1 MRSEGDLA
9 RRLVM
14 EQRKRAVGTIMGAV
28 ENLAHPHMPHK
39 DRQALRLAILNGIG
53 AYHDFVLDVL
63 KVKGDD
69 MVQNEETLRVLRE
82 LHHGQRQIADAINGR
97 SDG

>member
-1 MRSEGDLA
+1 
-9 RRLVM
+9 M

-28 ENLAHPHMPHK
+28 ESLAYPK
-39 DRQALRLAILNGIG
+39 LSQAEQRSLRQQILSGVG

-69 MVQNEETLRVLRE
+69 MLQNEQTLRLLNE
-82 LHHGQRQIADAINGR
+82 IHHGQSRIESALNER
-97 SDG
+97 